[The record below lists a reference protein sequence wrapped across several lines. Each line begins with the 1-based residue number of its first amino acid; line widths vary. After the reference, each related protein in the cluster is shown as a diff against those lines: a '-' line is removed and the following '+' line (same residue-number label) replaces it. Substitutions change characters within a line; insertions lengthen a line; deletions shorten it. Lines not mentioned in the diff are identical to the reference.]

1 MRASTISLGV
11 VPVILQVIKILNE
24 GCMKQS
30 KVHSLNLNISK
41 LKETLAG
48 EHFLNF

>member
-1 MRASTISLGV
+1 M
-11 VPVILQVIKILNE
+11 ILKVIKILNE

-30 KVHSLNLNISK
+30 KVHSPNLNISK

-48 EHFLNF
+48 KHFLKF